1 MERDDLTGVSREEL
15 LELVRRQQAELA
27 AREAAIERR
36 DEKIRELEEEL
47 SQFRRPAKTPENSSV
62 PPSQGQKANR
72 IERRGRKLGPKRGHV
87 GVSRMP
93 LIRGFSLVAL
103 TQQVKLTRYDSR
115 IRGMRS
121 EPDVVVECRPSA
133 CGGCGE
139 PLPQTGGR
147 RVGRSQVIELPS
159 CEPVVTEAWQYAL
172 TCAHCGVLTAGT
184 YPAGLEPRRTFGP
197 GIEALLSYLHERHHV
212 GYERLVELCRDVFG
226 LAISQGGVENALRR
240 LVDRARPTYAAIRET
255 VRGSPV
261 INSDETSARVAGRTH
276 WQWTF
281 QTPEASYHLIAPSR
295 SGEVIDAFLDGVEPA
310 VWGSDLSAPQVLTVA
325 GAHQICHSHQARDLT
340 FAAEADTGEEQ
351 LWARELRHV
360 FGRAIRLHHER
371 EQVTPATFARRRTRI
386 ENATERLVFD
396 RYVAPKTEAAR
407 LQQRYR
413 THRDSLYVFLH
424 RAACP
429 ERSERVEPT
438 NNSSERDLRSSV
450 IHRKVI
456 GGYRSAWGA
465 EASAIRTII
474 LATACKQGKNLLD
487 AFLAI
492 AGPSPLQAIPARA

>member
-1 MERDDLTGVSREEL
+1 MECADLGDLSRAEL
-15 LELVRRQQAELA
+15 LELVRRQQEELA
-27 AREAAIERR
+27 EREAAIERR

-47 SQFRRPAKTPENSSV
+47 SQFGRPVKTPENSSV
-62 PPSQGQKANR
+62 PPSRGQKANR
-72 IERRGRKLGPKRGHV
+72 VERRGRKPGAKRGHV
-87 GVSRMP
+87 GASR
-93 LIRGFSLVAL
+93 
-103 TQQVKLTRYDSR
+103 
-115 IRGMRS
+115 MRS
-121 EPDVVVECRPSA
+121 EPDVVVKCRPHA

-139 PLPQTGGR
+139 PLPATGGR
-147 RVGRSQVIELPS
+147 RVGRSQVTELPS
-159 CEPVVTEAWQYAL
+159 FAPVVIEGWQYAM
-172 TCAHCGVLTAGT
+172 TCAHCGVQTVGA
-184 YPAGLEPRRTFGP
+184 YPEGLEPRRTFGP

-240 LVDRARPTYAAIRET
+240 LVEQARPTYAAIGET

-261 INSDETSARVAGRTH
+261 INSDETSARVAGKTQ

-295 SGEVIDAFLDGVEPA
+295 GGEVIDAFLGGVEPE
-310 VWGSDLSAPQVLTVA
+310 VWGSDLYAPQILTA
-325 GAHQICHSHQARDLT
+325 ATEHQICHSHQARDLT
-340 FAAEADTGEEQ
+340 FASEADTGDERV
-351 LWARELRHV
+351 WALDLRHV

-371 EQVTPATFARRRTRI
+371 DQVTPETFARRRLLI
-386 ENATERLVFD
+386 ENATDRLVFD

-413 THRDSLYVFLH
+413 AHRDSLYVFLK
-424 RAACP
+424 RDD
-429 ERSERVEPT
+429 VEPT
-438 NNSSERDLRSSV
+438 NNSSERDLRPSV

-456 GGYRSAWGA
+456 GGFRSAWGA
-465 EASAIRTII
+465 EASAIRTSI
-474 LATACKQGKNLLD
+474 LATARKQGQNLLD